1 MEETINKKN
10 NPIIETHPRCYIV
23 TKRRKHK
30 GIKRSF
36 WEEGIYTLRFKRAV
50 GIRQTILKR

>member
-10 NPIIETHPRCYIV
+10 NPIIETSKVLYSNKKEKAQRHQE
-23 TKRRKHK
+23 K
-30 GIKRSF
+30 F
-36 WEEGIYTLRFKRAV
+36 LEEGIYTLRFKRAV